1 MNISNRNAIELKN
14 KNVIVI
20 GLGKSGC
27 GAAKLAHYL
36 KANVFVSDQKNGI
49 ELEKNLSMMKSI
61 GVDGEIEGHSE

>member
-1 MNISNRNAIELKN
+1 MNISNRDKIELKN
-14 KNVIVI
+14 KNVIII

-49 ELEKNLSMMKSI
+49 ELEKMHVINLYHKY
-61 GVDGEIEGHSE
+61 